1 MRARTGAAKAS
12 ATSRSPETRG
22 PALVAGPPLTP
33 FLQKAREAIRAIP
46 RGTTLSY
53 GTVALVCGVPNGAR
67 AVVRALRSLDDVPWW
82 RVCRADG
89 SFAPQ
94 CLPLQEELLRQE
106 GWRPRVRKPRAVTR
120 KSEAS
125 RSKSD

>member
-1 MRARTGAAKAS
+1 MRARTGTAKVRAQRRS
-12 ATSRSPETRG
+12 SKTRAT
-22 PALVAGPPLTP
+22 ALVAGPPLTP

-120 KSEAS
+120 KSAAA
-125 RSKSD
+125 RGKTD

>member
-1 MRARTGAAKAS
+1 MARARSAKEKSKPAAG
-12 ATSRSPETRG
+12 R
-22 PALVAGPPLTP
+22 ALSP
-33 FLQKAREAIRAIP
+33 FLQKARDAIRSIP

-89 SFAPQ
+89 TFAPQ
-94 CLPLQEELLRQE
+94 CLPEQEILLRQE
-106 GWRPRVRKPRAVTR
+106 GWLPKAERVHKAAAFE
-120 KSEAS
+120 KSAHKRR
-125 RSKSD
+125 RSD